1 MKITELFNNKSKNV
15 DAEFELGSVRMNKK
29 PNDHSGAD
37 DEYSF
42 DLAEDLIYFMHNND
56 DFYRKRF
63 FPVLNLCKKQ
73 FDQGQSFSHRVFRP
87 IVTKAYSMYKDEFP
101 LRELRDDLEKEMVE
115 EICKKIHESEM
126 TNMREGAYK

>member
-15 DAEFELGSVRMNKK
+15 DDDFGLDDIGLNKK
-29 PNDHSGAD
+29 PNDRQAAD
-37 DEYSF
+37 DEYTF

-56 DFYRKRF
+56 DFYRKSF

-73 FDQGQSFSHRVFRP
+73 FDLGNTFSHRIFKPV
-87 IVTKAYSMYKDEFP
+87 VTKAYKVYKDEFP

>member
-15 DAEFELGSVRMNKK
+15 DDEFELGSVGMNKK
-29 PNDHSGAD
+29 PDDHSGAD

>member
-15 DAEFELGSVRMNKK
+15 DAEFELGGVGMNKK
-29 PNDHSGAD
+29 PDDHSGAD